1 MALPENDFYSCAVS
15 RKQTDELAA
24 QRRVMF
30 VAFQM
35 NGFFWRKKT
44 RPLLLPVA
52 QYARWRFCRPYWH
65 DSPPHIIKADNV
77 HSLALF
83 TV

>member
-1 MALPENDFYSCAVS
+1 MALQINDFYSCAVS

-24 QRRVMF
+24 SWRVMF

-35 NGFFWRKKT
+35 NGFFWRKKSA
-44 RPLLLPVA
+44 PLLLPVA
-52 QYARWRFCRPYWH
+52 QYARWRFCRPDGI

-77 HSLALF
+77 HSLALLLI
-83 TV
+83 